1 MTEIFNGAKQLGPL
15 EDSVKYYRICSQL
28 AEHLVKSESQWGSS
42 AQYNIDD
49 ILDNPSQHFNLF
61 EFQDG
66 SAIPYLNYKEH
77 MRMRTTRNMY
87 LVDPDDQTQLYDKKL
102 AVFGNSVGRAITK
115 QFVVGGIGNDITMVD
130 PDIVSGSNLNRL
142 GIGNDQIGVAKV
154 LSTALEL
161 SKIDPYIT
169 YRTSIKPYQSG
180 DFGMDTDLVVDEMD
194 DVRSKVLLALDAREK
209 GVNWMMA
216 TDLGR
221 RAIVQGSHFKAN
233 KDDRLFG
240 GKISDREA
248 NLLIESDITPRDEQR
263 FLMKII
269 GVNNILKE
277 PDLVRSTYKI
287 KQGDL
292 EGIPQ
297 LYSTVTKASAYM
309 TELAR
314 PFLLGRIEHSFRE
327 VFEPARLSR
336 QRTPKQI
343 LNDLRDIL
351 SILRHS

>member
-1 MTEIFNGAKQLGPL
+1 MTEIFNGVKQLGPL
-15 EDSVKYYRICSQL
+15 EDALKYYRICRRL
-28 AEHLVKSESQWGSS
+28 AEHLVQSESQLVSNS
-42 AQYNIDD
+42 RDIDD
-49 ILDNPSQHFNLF
+49 ILDNPSQHFNLY

-66 SAIPYLNYKEH
+66 LVIPYLKSEEH
-77 MRMRTTRNMY
+77 MRMRTKRNLY
-87 LVDPDDQTQLYDKKL
+87 LVDLDDQGKLYDKKL
-102 AVFGNSVGRAITK
+102 AIFGNSVGRAIAK

-130 PDIVSGSNLNRL
+130 PDTVSGSNLNRL
-142 GIGNDQIGVAKV
+142 GVGNDQIGEVKV

-161 SKIDPYIT
+161 SKIDPYCI
-169 YRTSIKPYQSG
+169 YRTSAQPYQLG
-180 DFGMDTDLVVDEMD
+180 DFGKDTDLVVDEMD

-221 RAIVQGSHFKAN
+221 RAIVQGSHFKAG

-248 NLLIESDITPRDEQR
+248 SLLIGCDITPKDEQR
-263 FLMKII
+263 FLRKII

-277 PDLVRSTYKI
+277 PDLVRSTHQI
-287 KQGDL
+287 KKGNL

-309 TELAR
+309 IELAR
-314 PFLLGRIEHSFRE
+314 PFLLGRIGRSFRE
-327 VFEPARLSR
+327 VFEPARLTR
-336 QRTPKQI
+336 HGTTKQKF
-343 LNDLRDIL
+343 NDLRDIV
-351 SILRHS
+351 SILFHP